1 MKKLLTLIL
10 LFPLFISCSSDNE
23 ITPTTEPET
32 GDNMTTEQIIGTYI
46 LSDLHIEGLNDAMFD
61 EKIELSFKDNNTL
74 EEFNPR
80 TLEKKQYTWTYS
92 NKVISFENT
101 QHGKVQGW
109 FKDSNLK
116 YRATAKPNYP
126 NKIGTYSYYK
136 QKVN

>member
-10 LFPLFISCSSDNE
+10 LLPLFISCSSDNE

-32 GDNMTTEQIIGTYI
+32 GDNMTTEQIVGTYI
-46 LSDLHIEGLNDAMFD
+46 LSDLTFDDGFIGMFND
-61 EKIELSFKDNNTL
+61 KIELSFKDDNTL

-80 TLEKKQYTWTYS
+80 TLERKKYIWSYS

-109 FKDSNLK
+109 FKDGYLK
-116 YRATAKPNYP
+116 YRTYAKPNYP
-126 NKIGTYSYYK
+126 DKIGTYSYYK
-136 QKVN
+136 KKVN